1 MGIDGQ
7 TLSWEG
13 PAGSR
18 MNMQGALREISPQFR
33 LSQLAW
39 SSGITQES
47 NPSLNDG
54 KLRHRV
60 LGSFL
65 VVSEEG

>member
-18 MNMQGALREISPQFR
+18 MNMQGAPREISPQFR
-33 LSQLAW
+33 LSQLHGPQG
-39 SSGITQES
+39 SLRSP

-65 VVSEEG
+65 VVSEVG